1 MPHKDVTVSTQPE
14 PPSPAQPHEGAI
26 KMSAIKKN
34 AIKGFLLI
42 PALLLLGGAAVLL
55 LRSRESR
62 ALAADNATSIAEPVS
77 VTYPQQRAANG
88 DISLPSTLQ
97 AYDDSPIF
105 ARTSGY
111 LAHWYADIGTH
122 VHRGQLLAVIQS
134 PEVDQE
140 LNQARAMLSQT
151 QANVTLAEV
160 TAKRYADLIHTNAV
174 AQQEVDTSSQNLSA
188 QKAALQA
195 ADANV
200 QRLQQMQSFERVV
213 APFDGVITQRLINEG
228 DLINAGNGGSG
239 AQLFRISKISTMRV
253 FIPVPEVYGNQIT
266 PGLKAELTLTELPKD
281 RFEGAVVRTSH
292 SIDPGSHTLLTEI
305 DVPNPT
311 GKLLPGAY
319 ANVHLH
325 LAQQSQELLVPTG
338 AVLFQAG
345 GPQLV
350 VVDAKN
356 QLELRK
362 VTLGNDLGN
371 RIQIT
376 GGLAANDRVVA
387 SPPDYVVNG
396 MPATIQSQTGGNAG
410 VSSK

>member
-1 MPHKDVTVSTQPE
+1 MQHKDATVLTQPE
-14 PPSPAQPHEGAI
+14 GPSPAQPHED
-26 KMSAIKKN
+26 AIKKSV
-34 AIKGFLLI
+34 IKWFLVI
-42 PALLLLGGAAVLL
+42 PALLLLGGAAILL

-62 ALAADNATSIAEPVS
+62 ALAASNATNIAEPVS
-77 VTYPQQRAANG
+77 VMYPQQRAANG

-97 AYDDSPIF
+97 AYADSPIF

-122 VHRGQLLAVIQS
+122 VHQGQLLAVIQS

-140 LNQARAMLSQT
+140 LNQARAVLSQT
-151 QANVTLAEV
+151 QANVTLADV
-160 TAKRYADLIHTNAV
+160 TAKRYQDLIHTNAV

-188 QKAALQA
+188 QQAALQA

-200 QRLQQMQSFERVV
+200 KRLEELQAFERVV

-228 DLINAGNGGSG
+228 DLINAGNGGNG

-253 FIPVPEVYGNQIT
+253 FIPVPEVYGSQIT

-281 RFEGAVVRTSH
+281 KFEGEVVRTSH

-305 DVPNPT
+305 DVPNPM

-345 GPQLV
+345 GPQV
-350 VVDAKN
+350 VLVDANN

-376 GGLAANDRVVA
+376 GGLAVNDRVVA

-396 MPATIQSQTGGNAG
+396 MPATIQSQTGGNAD

>member
-1 MPHKDVTVSTQPE
+1 MQHKDATVLTQPE
-14 PPSPAQPHEGAI
+14 GPSPAQLHED
-26 KMSAIKKN
+26 AIKKSV
-34 AIKGFLLI
+34 IKWFLVI
-42 PALLLLGGAAVLL
+42 PALLLLGGAAILL

-62 ALAADNATSIAEPVS
+62 ALAVSNATYIAEPVS
-77 VTYPQQRAANG
+77 VMYPQQRAANG

-97 AYDDSPIF
+97 AYADSPIF

-122 VHRGQLLAVIQS
+122 VHQGQLLAVIQS

-140 LNQARAMLSQT
+140 LNQARAVLSQT
-151 QANVTLAEV
+151 QANVTLADV
-160 TAKRYADLIHTNAV
+160 TAKRYQDLIHTNAV

-188 QKAALQA
+188 QQAALQA

-200 QRLQQMQSFERVV
+200 KRLEELQAFERVV

-228 DLINAGNGGSG
+228 DLINAGNGGNG

-253 FIPVPEVYGNQIT
+253 FIPVPEVYGSQIT

-281 RFEGAVVRTSH
+281 KFEGEVVRTSH

-305 DVPNPT
+305 DVPNPM

-345 GPQLV
+345 GPQV
-350 VVDAKN
+350 VLVDANN

-396 MPATIQSQTGGNAG
+396 MPATIQSQTGGNAD

>member
-1 MPHKDVTVSTQPE
+1 MQHKDASVLTQPE
-14 PPSPAQPHEGAI
+14 RPSPARPHKGAI
-26 KMSAIKKN
+26 KKSAIKW
-34 AIKGFLLI
+34 FLAI
-42 PALLLLGGAAVLL
+42 PALLLFGGAAMLL

-62 ALAADNATSIAEPVS
+62 ALAASNATSIAEPVS
-77 VTYPQQRAANG
+77 VTYPQQRAAGG

-97 AYDDSPIF
+97 AYADSPIY

-122 VHRGQLLAVIQS
+122 VRQGQLLAVIQS

-151 QANVTLAEV
+151 QANVKLAEV
-160 TAKRYADLIHTNAV
+160 TAKRYQDLIHTNAV
-174 AQQEVDTSSQNLSA
+174 AQQEVDTSRQNLSA
-188 QKAALQA
+188 QQAALQA
-195 ADANV
+195 DDANV
-200 QRLQQMQSFERVV
+200 KRLEQMQSFERVV

-228 DLINAGNGGSG
+228 DLINAGNGGNG

-253 FIPVPEVYGNQIT
+253 FVPVPEVYGSQIA

-281 RFEGAVVRTSH
+281 RFDGAVVRTSH

-311 GKLLPGAY
+311 GILLPGAY
-319 ANVHLH
+319 ANVHLQ
-325 LAQQSQELLVPTG
+325 LAQQPQELLVPTG
-338 AVLFQAG
+338 AVLFQAA
-345 GPQLV
+345 GPQV
-350 VVDAKN
+350 VIVNASN
-356 QLELRK
+356 QLDLRK

-376 GGLAANDRVVA
+376 GGLAPNDRVVA

-396 MPATIQSQTGGNAG
+396 MPAAIQSQTGGNASG
-410 VSSK
+410 SAK

>member
-1 MPHKDVTVSTQPE
+1 MQQHKDATVLTQPE
-14 PPSPAQPHEGAI
+14 QASPAQPHDDAT
-26 KMSAIKKN
+26 KKSAIKW
-34 AIKGFLLI
+34 FLVI

-62 ALAADNATSIAEPVS
+62 ALAATNAASIAEPVS
-77 VTYPQQRAANG
+77 VTYPQQRAASG

-97 AYDDSPIF
+97 AYADSAIY

-122 VHRGQLLAVIQS
+122 VHQGQLLAVIQS

-140 LNQARAMLSQT
+140 LKQARAMLSQT
-151 QANVTLAEV
+151 QANVTLAQV
-160 TAKRYADLIHTNAV
+160 TAKRYAELIHTNAV

-188 QKAALQA
+188 QQAALQA

-200 QRLQQMQSFERVV
+200 KRLEQMQAFERVV

-239 AQLFRISKISTMRV
+239 AQLFRISKINTMRV
-253 FIPVPEVYGNQIT
+253 FIPVPEVYGSQIT
-266 PGLKAELTLTELPKD
+266 PGLTAELTLTELPKD
-281 RFEGAVVRTSH
+281 KFDGAVVRTSH

-305 DVPNPT
+305 DVPNPS

-319 ANVHLH
+319 ANVHLR
-325 LAQQSQELLVPTG
+325 LAEQPQELLVPTG
-338 AVLFQAG
+338 AVLFQAA
-345 GPQLV
+345 GPQV
-350 VVDAKN
+350 VVVNANN

-362 VTLGNDLGN
+362 VAIGNDLGN
-371 RIQIT
+371 MTEIT
-376 GGLAANDRVVA
+376 GGLAPTDRVVA

-410 VSSK
+410 SSSK